1 MSNAIFFPF
10 EGESFSDDLYLSCR
24 VAGVLDIMVS
34 LFGSHNF
41 MYSFLFP
48 CQRILGHFFFFYLYA
63 CTDPQKQAGGPAIL
77 EEPAQHQPIGLH
89 IAITAATVMAGTLG
103 GAQTVMQSNQN
114 GLQSQ
119 PALASDPLTLHL
131 AKMSRNQ
138 LNEIMSELK
147 VRS

>member
-1 MSNAIFFPF
+1 LALITLCIHFSSHVKESWDIFF
-10 EGESFSDDLYLSCR
+10 
-24 VAGVLDIMVS
+24 
-34 LFGSHNF
+34 N
-41 MYSFLFP
+41 
-48 CQRILGHFFFFYLYA
+48 LYA

-147 VRS
+147 VRSRLKVILFFLLHCLVIII

>member
-1 MSNAIFFPF
+1 LALITLCIHFSSHVKESWDIF
-10 EGESFSDDLYLSCR
+10 L
-24 VAGVLDIMVS
+24 
-34 LFGSHNF
+34 
-41 MYSFLFP
+41 
-48 CQRILGHFFFFYLYA
+48 YLYA

-147 VRS
+147 VRSRLKVILFFLLHCLVIII

>member
-1 MSNAIFFPF
+1 LALITLCIHFSSHVK
-10 EGESFSDDLYLSCR
+10 ESW
-24 VAGVLDIMVS
+24 DI
-34 LFGSHNF
+34 
-41 MYSFLFP
+41 
-48 CQRILGHFFFFYLYA
+48 FFYLYA

-77 EEPAQHQPIGLH
+77 EEPAQHPPIGLH

-147 VRS
+147 VRSRLKVILFFLLHCLVIII